1 LQLHFEDQDMLSP
14 ITHFLPITTIRRERL
29 LPVQGRVL
37 VRKGQKVS
45 ASDVVA
51 EARLA
56 PEHIVLDIARG
67 LGLSTKKADAVLQ
80 FQAGDEVSEGD
91 VVAGPVGI
99 GRRVIRAPRGGKVVI
114 AGGGQV
120 LVEIESP
127 PYELKAGIPGQVTEL
142 FTDRG
147 AEIETTGALIQ
158 GVWGNGKVDF
168 GLLTVLID
176 AADGAISADQ
186 LDVSHRGAVVLGGYC
201 GSADVINLADEIPLR
216 GLILS
221 SMDSSLASLAMKVNV
236 PIVILEGFGQIPMN
250 ATAFKLLSTNERRE
264 VAVNAEGRNR
274 LAATRPEVVIP
285 LPASGQV
292 SLPLEMEDFS
302 PGQQVRVISAPKRAQ
317 TGTLVSLRPGLTVLP
332 SGIRA
337 QAADVRFDNG
347 ETAIFPLANLEV
359 LA

>member
-1 LQLHFEDQDMLSP
+1 MLSP

-29 LPVQGRVL
+29 LPVPGRVL

-51 EARLA
+51 EARLT
-56 PEHIVLDIARG
+56 PEHIFLDIARG
-67 LGLSTKKADAVLQ
+67 LGLSTPKADAALQ

-91 VVAGPVGI
+91 VVAGPVGV
-99 GRRVIRAPRGGKVVI
+99 GRRVMRAPRGGKVVL

-120 LVEIESP
+120 LIEIESH
-127 PYELKAGIPGQVTEL
+127 PYELKAGIPGMVTEL
-142 FTDRG
+142 LADLG

-158 GVWGNGKVDF
+158 AVWGNGKVDY
-168 GLLTVLID
+168 GLLMVLVRAPNEPITVDL
-176 AADGAISADQ
+176 

-201 GSADVINLADEIPLR
+201 ESADVINAAEEIPLR

-221 SMDSSLASLAMKVNV
+221 SMDSSLVPLALSVNV
-236 PIVILEGFGQIPMN
+236 PIVIMEGFGQIPMN
-250 ATAFKLLSTNERRE
+250 TTAYKLLSTNERRE

-274 LAATRPEVVIP
+274 LSATRPEVVIP
-285 LPASGQV
+285 LPASGQIP
-292 SLPLEMEDFS
+292 LPVEIKEFA

-317 TGTLVSLRPGLTVLP
+317 LGTLIALRPGLVALP
-332 SGIRA
+332 SGVRA
-337 QAADVRFDNG
+337 QAADVRFESG

>member
-120 LVEIESP
+120 LVEIESH

-168 GLLTVLID
+168 GLLTVLVD
-176 AADGAISADQ
+176 APDGAISADQ

-221 SMDSSLASLAMKVNV
+221 SMDSSLAPLAMNVNV

-292 SLPLEMEDFS
+292 SFPVEMEDFS
-302 PGQQVRVISAPKRAQ
+302 PGQQVRVISVPKRAQ
-317 TGTLVSLRPGLTVLP
+317 TGTLVALRPGLTVLP

>member
-317 TGTLVSLRPGLTVLP
+317 TGTLVALRPGLTVLP